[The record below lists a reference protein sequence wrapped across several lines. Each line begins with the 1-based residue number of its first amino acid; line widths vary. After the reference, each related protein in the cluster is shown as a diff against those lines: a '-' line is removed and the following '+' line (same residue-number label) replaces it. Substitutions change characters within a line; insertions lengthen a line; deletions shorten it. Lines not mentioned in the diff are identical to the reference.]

1 MRAVPT
7 AARIAAAT
15 TMRQYSS
22 GKSTHSFTT
31 SGTMSRAASATTS
44 EIVTIATVCVN
55 GVT

>member
-1 MRAVPT
+1 MPT